1 MANNL
6 FISKKMPVPT
16 NINRQLTK
24 TDYPMNVNYSITERN
39 AVQVLSINSLRDEW
53 QNRQILKELQH
64 KIDRGDNDFVV
75 DLTRLSLVNS
85 VGLNFLLSL
94 ASKTQKKGGA
104 LILANVSK
112 RVQRILEVTKLTT
125 VFTISRS
132 VENAVDRLSLEFA
145 V

>member
-1 MANNL
+1 
-6 FISKKMPVPT
+6 
-16 NINRQLTK
+16 
-24 TDYPMNVNYSITERN
+24 MNVNYSITEHN

-53 QNRQILKELQH
+53 QNRQILQELQY

-94 ASKTQKKGGA
+94 ASKTKKKGGA

>member
-1 MANNL
+1 
-6 FISKKMPVPT
+6 
-16 NINRQLTK
+16 
-24 TDYPMNVNYSITERN
+24 MNVNYSITKYN

-53 QNRQILKELQH
+53 QNRQILKELQQ
-64 KIDRGDNDFVV
+64 KIDKGANEFVV

-94 ASKTQKKGGA
+94 SSKTKKKGGV

-132 VENAVDRLSLEFA
+132 VENAVDSLSLEFA